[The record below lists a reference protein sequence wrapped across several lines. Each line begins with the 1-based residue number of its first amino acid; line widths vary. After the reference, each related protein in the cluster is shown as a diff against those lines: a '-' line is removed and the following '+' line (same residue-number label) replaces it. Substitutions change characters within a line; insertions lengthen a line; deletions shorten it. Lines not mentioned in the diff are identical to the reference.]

1 MYSKKKHKEKN
12 DFCMNCLQC
21 FSSEEILTNLKKG
34 CLKIDAKQSVTTP
47 KKGSNVQIKIS
58 CMQLQ
63 APFIID
69 TDFES
74 NVKKIQKP
82 SRDNAD
88 ASYTEKYIKS
98 VLLVVMV
105 TKLYVLMI
113 DLANPFNSVYRF
125 IKRCSKKVNIVKKS
139 WKNTL

>member
-1 MYSKKKHKEKN
+1 
-12 DFCMNCLQC
+12 
-21 FSSEEILTNLKKG
+21 
-34 CLKIDAKQSVTTP
+34 
-47 KKGSNVQIKIS
+47 
-58 CMQLQ
+58 MQLQ
-63 APFIID
+63 APFVID

-98 VLLVVMV
+98 VLHVVMV
-105 TKLYVLMI
+105 TKLYVMMI